1 MWIGGT
7 GINEG
12 QKKIKSDHPWAGS
25 IGVLNSPIGVLNG
38 PIVLNTHIGPN
49 SPPMAGI
56 WAFEWRPLCGPPFEP
71 SVYFGSMGSLMDSYS

>member
-12 QKKIKSDHPWAGS
+12 QKRS
-25 IGVLNSPIGVLNG
+25 IQTIHGRGLWVYSVRNRPIGVLNG
-38 PIVLNTHIGPN
+38 PIVLNIHIGPN

-56 WAFEWRPLCGPPFEP
+56 WAFDGGPH
-71 SVYFGSMGSLMDSYS
+71 SGRHSNLRSL

>member
-12 QKKIKSDHPWAGS
+12 QKKIKSDHPWAGVVGS
-25 IGVLNSPIGVLNG
+25 IGVRNRPIGVLNG
-38 PIVLNTHIGPN
+38 PIVLNIHIGPN

-56 WAFEWRPLCGPPFEP
+56 WAFDGGPH
-71 SVYFGSMGSLMDSYS
+71 SGRHSNLRLL